1 MHHSRIHRIWMQL
14 SFSDKIQ
21 AQAILNAFYKYWK
34 IPPGS
39 QTFFCDAKKGVP
51 DIEGERDTIL
61 NGVVPKVIRD
71 KTFIAP
77 KDNGGGRA
85 NIYGAFFSHIHGD
98 GHKLN
103 TTSRRKLP
111 REKGSSF

>member
-34 IPPGS
+34 IPPWFPN
-39 QTFFCDAKKGVP
+39 FFCDAKKGVP

-77 KDNGGGRA
+77 KDNGSGGITQQR
-85 NIYGAFFSHIHGD
+85 IFMGLFSHTYTCYYTVMVI
-98 GHKLN
+98 N
-103 TTSRRKLP
+103 
-111 REKGSSF
+111 